1 VSDGG
6 AAFVKAMG
14 RPDPRTGS
22 ELPFTSG
29 SLGARVWD
37 RLYPE
42 IGAGYYRDRF
52 LFLFG
57 EGLTA
62 LRPCLDA
69 WSFLLPGD
77 VTENMIIGRNAYGAL
92 LVLENPNQ
100 FGPKE
105 RVSVLDPLAVA
116 YRRYADLDFVGLIG
130 YWLPENELPQ
140 FLDQSVYDDWRRQT
154 RSFLEPGQILA
165 PKTPLGMGGAMELG
179 NFQVED
185 IVSYYQTT
193 APIYRKAFAKGDG
206 ARIRPAAAPEK
217 RSTPKPTKTP
227 ALKPSPKLTPK
238 PLPKPTKKPTP
249 KVAPA
254 DKRTKKRK
262 GR

>member
-1 VSDGG
+1 VSDAG

-14 RPDPRTGS
+14 RPDPPTA
-22 ELPFTSG
+22 SG
-29 SLGARVWD
+29 LKFAAAKVGARLWE
-37 RLYPE
+37 RLHPE

-69 WSFLLPGD
+69 WSFLLPAD
-77 VTENMIIGRNAYGAL
+77 VAQNMIIGRNAYGAL
-92 LVLENPNQ
+92 LVLENPDN
-100 FGPKE
+100 FGPAA
-105 RVSVLDPLAVA
+105 RISVLDPLAVR

-154 RSFLEPGQILA
+154 GSILGPRQILA

-193 APIYRKAFAKGDG
+193 APIYQKAFAKSGG
-206 ARIRPAAAPEK
+206 ARRK
-217 RSTPKPTKTP
+217 STAKPT
-227 ALKPSPKLTPK
+227 
-238 PLPKPTKKPTP
+238 PKPTKKPPP
-249 KVAPA
+249 KVAA
-254 DKRTKKRK
+254 ASKRPSKRK

>member
-1 VSDGG
+1 VSDAGT
-6 AAFVKAMG
+6 AFAKAMG
-14 RPDPRTGS
+14 QPAPRTASGLS
-22 ELPFTSG
+22 FTG
-29 SLGARVWD
+29 DWEALVWNK
-37 RLYPE
+37 LHPE

-57 EGLTA
+57 EGLTV

-69 WSFLLPGD
+69 WSFLLPAD
-77 VTENMIIGRNAYGAL
+77 VAQNMIIGRNAYGAL
-92 LVLENPNQ
+92 LVLENPDN
-100 FGPKE
+100 FGPAA
-105 RVSVLDPLAVA
+105 RISVLDPLAVR

-154 RSFLEPGQILA
+154 GSVLGPRQILA
-165 PKTPLGMGGAMELG
+165 PKTPLGLGGAMEVD

-193 APIYRKAFAKGDG
+193 APIYQKAFAKSGGARTAAAAKGDG
-206 ARIRPAAAPEK
+206 TRAQPPSAPK
-217 RSTPKPTKTP
+217 RKSTGKPT
-227 ALKPSPKLTPK
+227 
-238 PLPKPTKKPTP
+238 PKPTKKPTP
-249 KVAPA
+249 KVAA
-254 DKRTKKRK
+254 ASKRPSKRK